1 MARYRWLI
9 SEWSS
14 YLRTPRAFLTM
25 FGILLIPA
33 LYSGIYLWAFWDPYE
48 RVEQLSVAVV
58 NEDKPQ
64 QYNGQA
70 VRIGEE
76 LVEALKKDPA
86 FQWSFV
92 SREQADE
99 GFKNNNYYFQILIP
113 EDFSHRATTLIS
125 QQPTPLELDIIRN
138 EGLNYTVG
146 AIGQTAVEKIRQ
158 QLAKRLTATYTEVIF
173 ARIQQLHAGME
184 EAGSGAEKLVN
195 GIRNAAE
202 GTQALHDSIAKGTP
216 SVDQLHRGAA
226 QLNEASARL
235 SEGTIQL
242 KSGAAEL
249 ALGMEQVSESMKELS
264 DGSATLNKGL
274 GLSAVS
280 AKQMDILI
288 EEYMKAHPDTAAD
301 ASLTRLAGYG
311 KQLSAAITQLAEA
324 AERLSQGMAQAQAG
338 QSQLSGGAS
347 QLAGK
352 MAEASAGAV
361 GLHQGVSKTAEGADR
376 LRGSWAVLLDATTRL
391 TEGEQNL
398 LQGSGELQ
406 LALAEGAMQL
416 DTIHA
421 SQDLYQ
427 MMANPVRLREHSIHA
442 LPNYGTGMAPFFIS
456 VSLFVGA
463 LLLSTIFPLRTTATA
478 PPSAW
483 MWFLSKFGALAF
495 VSLGQT
501 VIVSFILIAAVGLQP
516 LNALAFGLYSFYCSL
531 VFMAIIQLL
540 VTAGDNVGRF
550 IGVVLLVLQLTATS
564 GTYPVELV
572 PDLLQYVHRFLPIT
586 YTVEGFRS
594 IITTGDYRLA
604 YRDMLT
610 LLLFMLPAIVS
621 TMLLMKRLMKQ
632 HGKLL
637 KPGTT

>member
-14 YLRTPRAFLTM
+14 YLRTPMALLTL
-25 FGILLIPA
+25 FGLFLIPA
-33 LYSGIYLWAFWDPYE
+33 LYSGIYLWAFWDPYS

-70 VRIGEE
+70 VRIGED
-76 LVEALKKDPA
+76 LVEELKKDPA
-86 FQWSFV
+86 FRWSFV
-92 SREQADE
+92 TREQADA
-99 GFKNNNYYFQILIP
+99 GFKNNDYYFQIRIP
-113 EDFSHRATTLIS
+113 EDFSSRATTLIS
-125 QQPTPLELDIIRN
+125 QQPTPLELVMIRN

-146 AIGQTAVEKIRQ
+146 AIGQSAVEKIRQ

-173 ARIQQLHAGME
+173 ARIQRLQAGMK
-184 EAGSGAEKLVN
+184 EAGNGAEKLKN
-195 GIRNAAE
+195 GIRDTAE
-202 GTQALHDSIAKGTP
+202 GTQALHDAVAKGAP
-216 SVDQLHRGAA
+216 SVDQLHRGAV
-226 QLNEASARL
+226 QLNEAAARL
-235 SEGTIQL
+235 SEGSTQL

-249 ALGMEQVSESMKELS
+249 ATGMEQVSGSLQELS
-264 DGSATLNKGL
+264 DGSTALNKGL
-274 GLSAVS
+274 VVS
-280 AKQMDILI
+280 EATAKQLDTLI
-288 EEYMKAHPDTAAD
+288 AAYMKAHPDAAAD
-301 ASLTRLAGYG
+301 ADLTRLAAYG
-311 KQLSAAITQLAEA
+311 QQLSAAMAQLAA
-324 AERLSQGMAQAQAG
+324 AADRLSQGMDQAHVG
-338 QSQLSGGAS
+338 QSQSADGAS

-352 MAEASAGAV
+352 VAEASDGAS
-361 GLHQGVSKTAEGADR
+361 GLRQGIVRIAEGTAR
-376 LRGSWAVLLDATTRL
+376 LRGSWTNLLDGTARL
-391 TEGEQNL
+391 TEGGQKL
-398 LQGSGELQ
+398 AQGGEELHH
-406 LALAEGAMQL
+406 ALVEGAMEL

-427 MMANPVRLREHSIHA
+427 MMANPVRLKEHSIHA

-463 LLLSTIFPLRTTATA
+463 LLLNTIFPIRTTRTT

-483 MWFLSKFGALAF
+483 MWFLSKFGVLAF

-501 VIVSFILIAAVGLQP
+501 IVVSLILIGAVGLQP
-516 LNALAFGLYSFYCSL
+516 LNAFAFGLYVFYCSL

-550 IGVVLLVLQLTATS
+550 IGIVLLVLQLTATS

-572 PDLLQYVHRFLPIT
+572 PELLQYIHRFLPIT

-594 IITTGDYRLA
+594 IVSTGDYRLA

-610 LLLFMLPAIVS
+610 LLLFMLPAIALTV
-621 TMLLMKRLMKQ
+621 LLMKRLMKQ
-632 HGKLL
+632 HR
-637 KPGTT
+637 KPKTS

>member
-1 MARYRWLI
+1 MTCYQWIL

-14 YLRTPRAFLTM
+14 YLRTPKALLTM
-25 FGILLIPA
+25 IGILLIPA

-64 QYNGQA
+64 QYNGQT

-76 LVEALKKDPA
+76 LVEELKKDPA

-99 GFKNNNYYFQILIP
+99 GFMNNKYYFQIRIP
-113 EDFSHRATTLIS
+113 EDFSLRATTLIS

-158 QLAKRLTATYTEVIF
+158 QLAKRLTETYTEIIF
-173 ARIQQLHAGME
+173 DRIEDLHAGME
-184 EAGSGAEKLVN
+184 EAGSGAEKLLN
-195 GIRNAAE
+195 GIKDAAE
-202 GTQALHDSIAKGTP
+202 GTQALQDAITKGTP
-216 SVDQLHRGAA
+216 SVNQLHQGAV
-226 QLNEASARL
+226 QLDEASARL
-235 SEGTIQL
+235 SEGTTRL

-249 ALGMEQVSESMKELS
+249 AKGMEQVGEGMKELS
-264 DGSATLNKGL
+264 DGSTTLGQGL
-274 GLSAVS
+274 GQSESS
-280 AKQMDILI
+280 AKQLDELI
-288 EEYMKAHPDTAAD
+288 AKYMEAHPDAAAD
-301 ASLTRLAGYG
+301 ANLMLLAGYG
-311 KQLSAAITQLAEA
+311 KQLSAAMTQLADA
-324 AERLSQGMAQAQAG
+324 VERLSHGMAQARVG
-338 QSQLSGGAS
+338 QSRLSDGAS
-347 QLAGK
+347 QLAEK
-352 MAEASAGAV
+352 MAEASVGASSI
-361 GLHQGVSKTAEGADR
+361 HQGVSKIAEGANR
-376 LRGSWAVLLDATTRL
+376 FRGSWADLLNGTTRL
-391 TEGEQNL
+391 AEGEQKL
-398 LQGSGELQ
+398 LQGGGELQ
-406 LALAEGAMQL
+406 LALVDGAERL
-416 DTIHA
+416 DSIHA

-427 MMANPVRLREHSIHA
+427 MMANPVRLREQSIHA

-463 LLLSTIFPLRTTATA
+463 LLLSTIFPLRNTATP

-483 MWFLSKFGALAF
+483 MWFLSKFGVLTF

-501 VIVSFILIAAVGLQP
+501 IIASFILVAAVGLQP
-516 LNALAFGLYSFYCSL
+516 LNTLTFGLYSFYCSL

-550 IGVVLLVLQLTATS
+550 IGVALLVLQLTATS

-572 PDLLQYVHRFLPIT
+572 PDLLQYIHRFLPIT

-594 IITTGDYRLA
+594 IISTGDYRLA
-604 YRDMLT
+604 YRDMLA
-610 LLLFMLPAIVS
+610 LLIFMLPAALLTV
-621 TMLLMKRLMKQ
+621 LLMKRLLKQ
-632 HGKLL
+632 Q
-637 KPGTT
+637 GTRLEPKEI